1 MINKITSFFNNSF
14 LSRIFASSKIVSPR
28 RDWIILLTIFS
39 VFIVSVITFDFVFYS
54 KISSGEMYVS
64 INRSELNL
72 ENLKTAELKKLIENF
87 EAKSQKVNNLKIE
100 PAIDPSI

>member
-1 MINKITSFFNNSF
+1 MKLKSIFPTGISGKFYLSNKIVG
-14 LSRIFASSKIVSPR
+14 SK
-28 RDWIILLTIFS
+28 RDWIILMCVFLALIIS
-39 VFIVSVITFDFVFYS
+39 VVVFDFVIYT

-87 EAKSQKVNNLKIE
+87 EAKTQKVTSLKIE
-100 PAIDPSI
+100 PVIDPSI